1 MKEEERRAKREKI
14 EDGEIFRRE
23 KIIKII
29 FKWEQEKKKKVS
41 DVRTCKV
48 WYLIEI
54 QHQKKKKWSL
64 AIG

>member
-29 FKWEQEKKKKVS
+29 FKWEQEKKKKCRMYVH
-41 DVRTCKV
+41 VKYGT
-48 WYLIEI
+48 
-54 QHQKKKKWSL
+54 
-64 AIG
+64 